1 MKKQIYISLITL
13 GLLTALAATPVYAQ
27 FQTPIKLSVPFAFTV
42 GDKTMPAG
50 EYTLKPANDAG
61 LYSRLLI
68 RSKDGKTVAIILTGV
83 IQASAVQEEAKVTFN
98 RYGDQYFLSQVWMPG
113 TDYARQLRKS
123 DVELRAASSGAQ
135 KETVSITAKR

>member
-1 MKKQIYISLITL
+1 
-13 GLLTALAATPVYAQ
+13 
-27 FQTPIKLSVPFAFTV
+27 
-42 GDKTMPAG
+42 
-50 EYTLKPANDAG
+50 
-61 LYSRLLI
+61 LI